1 MSAENQYNV
10 QQGEEQKAQ
19 EPKKSSGL
27 DFVKIYQDLLKHK
40 RLYYKVLPITFVLAA
55 VYALALP
62 NYYSCTVKLSPEL
75 TSSRASSGL
84 AALASSFGFNMG
96 QGTGGMGTEALF
108 PTLYPELIN
117 STDFKTSLFS
127 VPVTIEGK
135 KDEKSRTMTYYDY
148 LTKEQKAPWWSRGIK
163 AIFSMFN
170 AEGVASDQRERSGN
184 VQSSMVNDPKVND
197 PKVNPFRLTRKQDLV
212 VKAINRKITC
222 EIDKKTL
229 VITINVTDQNP
240 VIAATMADTVKTRL
254 QNFITAYRTS
264 KVRVDLEYYKKIYAE
279 TKARYED
286 ARQRYAEFVD
296 ANQDLILQTVRQ
308 KQVDLENEMQ
318 LQYNAYTQIAQQLM
332 AAEAKVQEETPAFT
346 TLQSATVPVRKAGPK
361 RAKMCLVFLF
371 LAFLGTTAWILYKEG
386 DLMSLF
392 NSGDDED
399 PTPAPDQ
406 TAIIQALLKLNEKK

>member
-127 VPVTIEGK
+127 VPVTIDGK

-148 LTKEQKAPWWSRGIK
+148 LTKEQKKPWFSAILGAPFKWLGSL
-163 AIFSMFN
+163 F
-170 AEGVASDQRERSGN
+170 ASKKKQEAK
-184 VQSSMVNDPKVND
+184 P
-197 PKVNPFRLTRKQDLV
+197 VNPFRLTRKQDRV
-212 VKAINRKITC
+212 VKAINKMITC
-222 EIDKKTL
+222 DIDKKTL

-264 KVRVDLEYYKKIYAE
+264 KVRVDLEYYKKIYGE

-296 ANQDLILQTVRQ
+296 ANQDIILQTVRQ

-346 TLQSATVPVRKAGPK
+346 TIQSATVPVLKAGPS

-371 LAFLGTTAWILYKEG
+371 LDFIGTTAWILYKEG

-392 NSGDDED
+392 NSGDDEEAA
-399 PTPAPDQ
+399 PAPDQ
-406 TAIIQALLKLNEKK
+406 TALIQALLKLNEK